1 MEAEGEI
8 VMEVKSTEN
17 EKHCKNGS
25 SRAAKE
31 EEEEEEKE
39 IQKRILGHPLYSLLV
54 ETHIDCLKVGLGEIA
69 NVDPKQQANVE
80 PQSPK
85 KGSSDLS
92 LFMDCMA
99 FGSKLFIF
107 LGKQEAYCV
116 ALNKLKEAMEE
127 SLQETAKFI
136 KAMHNQ
142 LAEINDKDQ

>member
-17 EKHCKNGS
+17 EKDCKNGS

-92 LFMDCMA
+92 LFM
-99 FGSKLFIF
+99 
-107 LGKQEAYCV
+107 EAYCV

-136 KAMHNQ
+136 KAMYNQ

>member
-17 EKHCKNGS
+17 EKDCKNGS

-54 ETHIDCLKVGLGEIA
+54 ETHIDCLK
-69 NVDPKQQANVE
+69 
-80 PQSPK
+80 
-85 KGSSDLS
+85 
-92 LFMDCMA
+92 
-99 FGSKLFIF
+99 
-107 LGKQEAYCV
+107 EAYCV

-136 KAMHNQ
+136 KAMYNQ